1 MTTDVR
7 PKVHIVDDDEL
18 VREAV
23 SELVRSVGL
32 EAATY
37 SSGSEFLD
45 RAASDVSGCVI
56 VDMRMPG
63 LSGIEL
69 QEQLAQRGF
78 DMPVI
83 VMSAFGDVSSAVR
96 AMKAGAADFIE
107 KPFNNQELLDLI
119 QASLLRDQEA
129 RRNRKVELEVI
140 RTAGNLTPREREVMD
155 LVVAGRANKEV
166 ARELNISL
174 KTVESHRA
182 KVMEKMAADSLADL
196 VRKAAQLSSIDK

>member
-1 MTTDVR
+1 MDVR

-83 VMSAFGDVSSAVR
+83 VMSAFGDVYSAVR

-140 RTAGNLTPREREVMD
+140 RAAGNLTPREREVMD
-155 LVVAGRANKEV
+155 LVVVGRANKEV

-196 VRKAAQLSSIDK
+196 VRKAAQLSSIDN